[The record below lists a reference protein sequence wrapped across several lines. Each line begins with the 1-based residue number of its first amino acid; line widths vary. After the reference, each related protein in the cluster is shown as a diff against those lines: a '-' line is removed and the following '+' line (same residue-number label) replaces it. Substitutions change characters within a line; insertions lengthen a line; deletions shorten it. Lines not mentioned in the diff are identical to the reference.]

1 MKKTLI
7 FTVLMLMGIF
17 LFGAWVSIPV
27 NDGAE
32 VISYTQADRGN
43 ISLEFNLD
51 GYEMEQVVK
60 FGNSYNKIIYPEEGK
75 ILNIGMPDLP
85 VFTRLIA
92 IPDEGTST
100 LTITSSNSHIVKN
113 ITVYPQEELLT
124 ESEPVRETYTVNE
137 EYYQTGGIYPA
148 NIAVLGEPAIMRD
161 LRLVKV
167 SFYPFQYN
175 AAKHE
180 LIVHENINV
189 EVSTSGRAGINVKT
203 HDRPLSRAFTNIYQS
218 TVLNYQETAGLRDEF
233 QRPAILFIYPNNN
246 DVENNLEYLLDW
258 KDKKGYDVSAAHT
271 GQTGTSN
278 TSIKN
283 YIQDAYDN
291 WSNPPEF
298 VVLVGDANG
307 SIAIPSWTETWSVY
321 YNGIGDQ
328 PYSQLEGGDVLAD
341 VLVGRLSVGNI
352 SELQTMIAKSINYER
367 IPYMGNT
374 DWFERAVLVGDPSSS
389 GPSTVSTCRAV
400 KTHIQS
406 YNDDFT
412 FNETYTGNWATGLS
426 NGINQGA
433 SYVCYRGYIGMS
445 GWGTTNINA
454 LTNGW
459 MLPFGSILTCSTG
472 SFDGTAA
479 SEVFARAGTSSV
491 PKGAIA
497 AIGTATSGTH
507 TCFNNSVTAG
517 IYYGIFV
524 DHIFNPGGALV
535 RGKLNLY
542 TQYPQNPNYYVDIFS
557 HWNNLMGDPSVQ
569 LWTSVPQE
577 MTVFYDEE
585 VASGSNFMQVVVL
598 DPAGTPLQGAWV
610 TARGDDYYQTGFTDI
625 NGVYYLDV
633 QDTEIGEDYELTV
646 SYHDCLVFE
655 EEFTVELA
663 DIYLDIDN
671 LVLNDTNG
679 DGIANP
685 GENITLDLTI
695 NNYGTN
701 SAISVEASLESF
713 NDLVIV
719 TSATAVLN
727 DIAAGASV
735 INSDLTLAID
745 PATLG
750 STTVQLNLSL
760 TCDQDSWIVPIFLN
774 IEGAILEITDY
785 TVSDTN
791 GVLDPGETR
800 EIYFNITNIGEITAM
815 NVTGELECL
824 NRRITIIDSLAEF
837 GSVMPGDDVNNNS
850 DRYEITASSAILPG
864 TQIPVSIHFTNVAG
878 YDASAS
884 FMIEVGV
891 AEQSDPLG
899 PDDYGYYC
907 YDDED
912 TDYDKCPEYEW
923 IEINAIG
930 DDTGLYNNPTYQD
943 DCDIT
948 DIDFPADFTF
958 VFYGEEYDMFTVGT
972 AGWISPGGTEVK
984 SFMNWTVPGPHG
996 PSPIIA
1002 AFWDD
1007 LKNPIGHVYTYYDAA
1022 QHYYVVE
1029 WDHMVNE
1036 ATNAEETF
1044 QIILYDPNFYPTTSG
1059 DSEIK
1064 MQYKT
1069 INNNNA
1075 GTYRADHGQ
1084 YCTVGL
1090 EDPTGTIGLQY
1101 TYNNMYSNA
1110 AKPLENQMAIFFT
1123 SPPIPPDGP
1132 FLTIIDYSAYAG
1144 DDTFIEAGEEA
1155 VISIVL
1161 ENIGADTAN
1170 NIEVTITEND
1180 QYIDIVDGIGSCDL
1194 VLANDMVSIPDAF
1207 TINISDNVPD
1217 FYTFSLNVNIVSDE
1231 DSWQQLIVLTA
1242 YQANTF
1248 AVNPESIEYDL
1259 LWGTTGATSF
1269 EITNIGDVPVNFY
1282 IRTDETHPTRDI
1294 TGSFLECDATGFT
1307 PGETTT
1313 WTFTVYNGAADNEWI
1328 SDVWIDFPLGVTVN
1342 SAGDFIGG
1350 SGGNMTWDGTIGQ
1363 GAYLNWHGMTTNDWG
1378 VLHDGEVASASVDVT
1393 LSTEFAGDMTIAY
1406 TIGGD
1411 GYGAE
1416 PHLVDGEII
1425 LEYPLRWI
1433 NLNMSS
1439 GTISPNQS
1447 QEIIVNFDT
1456 SDIEESVHTCNIVIT
1471 SDSWDGKTIPV
1482 TLTPI
1487 TDDNDPDQIP
1497 VSNLL
1502 SQNYPNPFN
1511 PETRIPF
1518 SISQSAANVTLR
1530 VYNMK
1535 GQIIRTLLDQPS
1547 EPGNYQIVWDG
1558 KDDNGK
1564 EVASGVYFSNLSVN
1578 GQKQTRKMVLMK

>member
-1 MKKTLI
+1 MKKSFI
-7 FTVLMLMGIF
+7 FAVYMLMGIF

-32 VISYTQADRGN
+32 VIGYTQAGRGN

-60 FGNSYNKIIYPEEGK
+60 FGNSFNKISYPEEGK
-75 ILNIGMPDLP
+75 ILDIGMPNLP

-100 LTITSSNSHIVKN
+100 LIITSSNSHIVKD

-167 SFYPFQYN
+167 TFYPIQYN

-189 EVSTSGRAGINVKT
+189 EVTTSGRGGINVKT
-203 HDRPLSRAFTNIYQS
+203 HDRPLSRAFSSIYQS
-218 TVLNYQETAGLRDEF
+218 QILNYQETAGLRDEF

-246 DVENNLEYLLDW
+246 NVEDNLEFLLDW

-271 GQTGTSN
+271 GQTGTS
-278 TSIKN
+278 TSSIKN
-283 YIQDAYDN
+283 YIQDAYDD
-291 WSNPPEF
+291 WTNPPEF

-307 SIAIPSWTETWSVY
+307 SIAIPSWTEGLSGY
-321 YNGIGDQ
+321 SGIGDQ
-328 PYSQLEGGDVLAD
+328 PYSQLDGTDVLAD
-341 VLVGRLSVGNI
+341 VFLGRLSVNNI

-367 IPYMGNT
+367 EPYMGNT
-374 DWFERAVLVGDPSSS
+374 DWFENAVLVGDPSSS
-389 GPSTVSTCRAV
+389 GPSTISTCRVV
-400 KTHIQS
+400 KTYIQN
-406 YNDDFT
+406 YNDEFEFDEIY
-412 FNETYTGNWATGLS
+412 NGNYANNLS
-426 NGINQGA
+426 SGINSGA

-472 SFDGTAA
+472 SFGGTAQ
-479 SEVFARAGTSSV
+479 SEVFAKAGSSSV

-507 TCFNNSVTAG
+507 TCFNNSVTSG
-517 IYYGIFV
+517 IFYGIFV
-524 DHIFNPGGALV
+524 DHTFNPGGALV

-542 TQYPQNPNYYVDIFS
+542 TQYPQNPDNYVNIFS
-557 HWNNLMGDPSVQ
+557 HWNNLMGDPSVE

-577 MTVFYDEE
+577 MTVFFEDD
-585 VASGSNFMQVVVL
+585 VAAGTNYMQIVVL
-598 DPAGTPLQGAWV
+598 DAAGTPLKDAWV
-610 TARGDDYYQTGFTDI
+610 TARGDDYYFTGYTDI

-633 QDTEIGEDYELTV
+633 QDAELGEDYELTI
-646 SYHDCLVFE
+646 SFHDCMVFE
-655 EEFTVELA
+655 EEFTVSQA
-663 DIYLDIDN
+663 DIYLDIEN
-671 LVLNDTNG
+671 LVLDDTND

-685 GENITLDLTI
+685 GEDITLELTI

-701 SAISVEASLESF
+701 TATSVEASLESM
-713 NDLVIV
+713 NDNV
-719 TSATAVLN
+719 TITSDTAQLN
-727 DIAAGASV
+727 DITAGAS
-735 INSDLTLAID
+735 INNSDLELTINAS
-745 PATLG
+745 TLG
-750 STTVQLNLSL
+750 STTAQLNLTL
-760 TCDQDSWIVPIFLN
+760 TCDQDSWILPIFLN
-774 IEGAILEITDY
+774 IEGAVLDITDY
-785 TVSDTN
+785 TIDGN
-791 GVLDPGETR
+791 GVIDPGETS
-800 EIYFNITNIGEITAM
+800 EIYFDITNLGEITAM
-815 NVTGELECL
+815 NVSGELECL
-824 NRRITIIDSLAEF
+824 NSRITINDSLAEF
-837 GSVMPGDDVNNNS
+837 GSVMPGDDVNNYT

-864 TQIPVSIHFTNVAG
+864 TQIPVSIHFTNASG
-878 YDASAS
+878 YDASAP
-884 FMIEVGV
+884 FVIEVGTV
-891 AEQSDPLG
+891 SQTDPLG

-907 YDDED
+907 YDDSD
-912 TDYDKCPEYEW
+912 TDYDKCPEYDW
-923 IEINAIG
+923 IEINSIG
-930 DDTGLYNNPTYQD
+930 DDTGLYINNVPDD
-943 DCDIT
+943 DCDIE
-948 DIDFPADFTF
+948 DIDFPDDFTF

-972 AGWISPGGTEVK
+972 AGWISPGGTEVR

-1007 LKNPIGHVYTYYDAA
+1007 LINSNGHVYTYYDTN
-1022 QHYYVVE
+1022 QHYFVVE
-1029 WDHMVNE
+1029 WDHMQNE
-1036 ATNAEETF
+1036 ATGSEETF
-1044 QIILYDPNFYPTTSG
+1044 QMILYDPNFYPTTSG

-1069 INNNNA
+1069 INNNNS
-1075 GTYRADHGQ
+1075 GTYRWADHGQ

-1101 TYNNMYSNA
+1101 TYNNTYSNA
-1110 AKPLENQMAIFFT
+1110 AKPLQNQMAILFT

-1132 FLTIIDYSAYAG
+1132 FLTIVDYSAYAG
-1144 DDTFIEAGEEA
+1144 DDNFIEAGEEA

-1170 NIEVTITEND
+1170 DVEVTITEED
-1180 QYIDIVDGIGSCDL
+1180 EYIEIVDGTGSCDF
-1194 VLANDMVSIPDAF
+1194 VVANDMVSIIDAF
-1207 TINISDNVPD
+1207 TISISDNVPD
-1217 FYTFSLNVNIVSDE
+1217 FYTFSLNANIVSDE

-1259 LWGTTGATSF
+1259 LWGTTGSTSF
-1269 EITNIGDVPVNFY
+1269 EITNIGDVSVNFY
-1282 IRTDETHPTRDI
+1282 IRTDETSLTRDI

-1313 WTFTVYNGAADNEWI
+1313 WTFTAYNGAVDNEWV

-1342 SAGDFIGG
+1342 DAEDFVGG
-1350 SGGNMTWDGTIGQ
+1350 SGGNIEWDGTIGQ
-1363 GAYLNWHGMTTNDWG
+1363 GAYVNWHGMTENDWG
-1378 VLHDGEVASASVDVT
+1378 VLHDGEIASASVDVT

-1411 GYGAE
+1411 GYGEE
-1416 PHLVDGEII
+1416 PHLVDGEIM

-1456 SDIEESVHTCNIVIT
+1456 SDIEEAAHTCNIVIT

-1482 TLTPI
+1482 TLYPI
-1487 TDDNDPDQIP
+1487 TDNNDPDQIP

-1511 PETRIPF
+1511 PKTRIPF
-1518 SISQSAANVTLR
+1518 SISQSAENVTLR

-1535 GQIIRTLLDQPS
+1535 GQIIRTLINQPS
-1547 EPGNYQIVWDG
+1547 GPGNYQIVWDG
-1558 KDDNGK
+1558 KDDNGN
-1564 EVASGVYFSNLSVN
+1564 EVASGIYFSNLSVD
-1578 GQKQTRKMVLMK
+1578 GEKQTRKMVMIK